1 MFPSTFGLPKK
12 MEDDTTQ
19 PCARSLKSK
28 ASHTQDIMAL
38 GLKNK
43 SETLGISLLMNYLR
57 FIDEV
62 KA

>member
-12 MEDDTTQ
+12 MEDDLTQ
-19 PCARSLKSK
+19 SCARSLKSK

-38 GLKNK
+38 CLKNK

-57 FIDEV
+57 LANLVI
-62 KA
+62 A